1 MSFDVKTSKYHVNTT
16 QTFLKYYAKRTEQF
30 MNQQKPYILAIDA
43 GTTSSRAILFDHKGN
58 PISVG
63 QHEFPQYFPQ
73 EGWVEHDPIDI
84 WKTQRKAIQ
93 DALESAGASLDQIH
107 AIGVTN
113 QRETTVLWDRATGE
127 PVHRAIVW
135 QDRRTAGICDKL
147 RDQGHAE
154 TFHKKTGLIL
164 DAYFSGTKI
173 SWILDQDPELRA
185 RAEAGELCF
194 GTVDSWLIW
203 HLTGGQSHVTDV
215 TNASR
220 TLAFNIHK
228 LRWDDE
234 LCEILRI
241 PSSVLPKVVSS
252 SELCAYLDPSSLGL
266 STESASSTSSTP
278 EQAAAGEN
286 AAGEDAQIPIAGI
299 AGDQQAALFGQLCL
313 SPGELKNTYGTGC
326 FTMMNIGE
334 TPVLSEHN
342 LLTTIAY
349 QLGPQAKPVYA
360 LEGSIFVAGALVQWL
375 RDQLEMITQSSD
387 IEPLAKTVDH
397 AGGVTFV
404 PSLSGLA
411 APYWNPLATGA
422 LMGLTRGTE
431 KGHIARA
438 ALEGIAHRVREVVEL
453 MLKDAGKAL
462 PGLSIPALKVDG
474 GASQNNLLMQM
485 QSDLLNAPV
494 VRPKIT
500 ELTAF
505 GAAALAGLATGF
517 WSSTED
523 LQSVWNE
530 ERTFAPSPNEHTQRS
545 LELWMRR
552 IQAINSDH
560 ESID

>member
-1 MSFDVKTSKYHVNTT
+1 MTQNT
-16 QTFLKYYAKRTEQF
+16 F
-30 MNQQKPYILAIDA
+30 ILAIDA
-43 GTTSSRAILFDHKGN
+43 GTTSSRAILFDHQGI
-58 PISVG
+58 PVSIG

-73 EGWVEHDPIDI
+73 EGWVEHDPVDI
-84 WKTQRKAIQ
+84 WKTQRKAIL
-93 DALESAGASLDQIH
+93 DALEGAGVSIDQIH

-113 QRETTVLWDRATGE
+113 QRETTVIWDRVTGE

-135 QDRRTAGICDKL
+135 QDRRTAGVCDQL
-147 RDQGHAE
+147 REQGHAE

-220 TLAFNIHK
+220 TLAFNIHE
-228 LRWDDE
+228 LDWDNE
-234 LCEILRI
+234 LCDLLRI
-241 PSSVLPKVVSS
+241 PSAMLPKVASS
-252 SELCAYLDPSSLGL
+252 SEISAHLDPSSLGL
-266 STESASSTSSTP
+266 SEVQKGSPSVTP
-278 EQAAAGEN
+278 GQGV
-286 AAGEDAQIPIAGI
+286 PIAGI

-342 LLTTIAY
+342 LLTTVAY
-349 QLGPQAKPVYA
+349 QLGSQSKPVYA

-387 IEPLAKTVDH
+387 IEPLAETVDH
-397 AGGVTFV
+397 AGGVTFI

-411 APYWNPLATGA
+411 APYWNPSATGA
-422 LMGLTRGTE
+422 LMGLTRGTQ

-453 MLKDAGKAL
+453 MLKDSSKAL
-462 PGLSIPALKVDG
+462 PDLAIPALKVDG
-474 GASQNNLLMQM
+474 GAAQNDLLLQI

-494 VRPKIT
+494 VRPQIT

-505 GAAALAGLATGF
+505 GAAALAGLATGY
-517 WSSTED
+517 WSSTD
-523 LQSVWNE
+523 ALQSIWNE
-530 ERTFAPSPNEHTQRS
+530 DRTFSPSSNEHTKRS
-545 LELWMRR
+545 LELWERR
-552 IQAINSDH
+552 VQAVNADH
-560 ESID
+560 A

>member
-1 MSFDVKTSKYHVNTT
+1 MS
-16 QTFLKYYAKRTEQF
+16 QR
-30 MNQQKPYILAIDA
+30 KPYILAIDA
-43 GTTSSRAILFDHKGN
+43 GTTSSRAILFDHDGV
-58 PISVG
+58 PVSIG

-84 WKTQRKAIQ
+84 WKTQRKAIL
-93 DALESAGASLDQIH
+93 DALEGANATLDQIH

-135 QDRRTAGICDKL
+135 QDRRTAGVCDKL

-154 TFHKKTGLIL
+154 TFHNKTGLIL

-173 SWILDQDPELRA
+173 AWILDQNPELRT

-220 TLAFNIHK
+220 TLAFNIHE
-228 LRWDDE
+228 LQWDDE
-234 LCEILRI
+234 LCDLLRI
-241 PSSVLPKVVSS
+241 PTTVLPKVVSS
-252 SELCAYLDPSSLGL
+252 SERCAHLDPASLGFTDAP
-266 STESASSTSSTP
+266 TEAPTDAATADSNPDTSTSTST
-278 EQAAAGEN
+278 
-286 AAGEDAQIPIAGI
+286 QIPIAGI

-342 LLTTIAY
+342 LLTTVAY
-349 QLGPQAKPVYA
+349 QLGPQSKPVYA

-387 IEPLAKTVDH
+387 IEPLAKTVEH

-474 GASQNNLLMQM
+474 GAAQNNLLMQI
-485 QSDLLNAPV
+485 QADLLNAPV
-494 VRPKIT
+494 VRPQIT

-505 GAAALAGLATGF
+505 GAAALAGLATGY
-517 WSSTED
+517 WSSPES
-523 LQSVWNE
+523 LQSIWNE
-530 ERTFAPSPNEHTQRS
+530 ERTFEPSPSEHTKRS
-545 LELWMRR
+545 LDLWQRR
-552 IQAINSDH
+552 IQAVNSDH
-560 ESID
+560 ESLDKSSDS

>member
-1 MSFDVKTSKYHVNTT
+1 MTQNSF
-16 QTFLKYYAKRTEQF
+16 
-30 MNQQKPYILAIDA
+30 ILAIDA
-43 GTTSSRAILFDHKGN
+43 GTTSSRAIVFDHKGH
-58 PISVG
+58 PVSVG

-84 WKTQRKAIQ
+84 WKTQRKAIL
-93 DALESAGASLDQIH
+93 DALDGAGVSLDQIH

-135 QDRRTAGICDKL
+135 QDRRTAGACDKL
-147 RDQGHAE
+147 REQGHAE

-203 HLTGGQSHVTDV
+203 HLTGGRSHVTDV

-220 TLAFNIHK
+220 TLAFNIHE
-228 LRWDDE
+228 LQWDDE

-252 SELCAYLDPSSLGL
+252 SELCAHLDPVSLGL
-266 STESASSTSSTP
+266 SAESAP
-278 EQAAAGEN
+278 
-286 AAGEDAQIPIAGI
+286 GEDAPGEDAPGEDAQTNPQIPIAGI

-342 LLTTIAY
+342 LLTTVAY

-387 IEPLAKTVDH
+387 IEPLAKTVKN

-474 GASQNNLLMQM
+474 GAAQNNLLMQI

-494 VRPKIT
+494 VRPQIT

-505 GAAALAGLATGF
+505 GAAALAGLATGY
-517 WSSTED
+517 WSSTD
-523 LQSVWNE
+523 ALQSVWNE
-530 ERTFAPSPNEHTQRS
+530 ERTFDPSPSEHTQRS
-545 LELWMRR
+545 LELWERR

-560 ESID
+560 ESAG